1 MRTLHEHSMREN
13 LNLLLFPVVEDD
25 KCMNEVVT
33 NEKCQTEADRDS
45 IEKIE
50 TEDSNLLT
58 DKCNC

>member
-1 MRTLHEHSMREN
+1 MREC
-13 LNLLLFPVVEDD
+13 LILFLLSVVEDD

-33 NEKCQTEADRDS
+33 NEKCQTEDDRDS

>member
-1 MRTLHEHSMREN
+1 MREN
-13 LNLLLFPVVEDD
+13 LILFLLPVVEDD

-33 NEKCQTEADRDS
+33 NEKCQTEDDRDS

>member
-1 MRTLHEHSMREN
+1 MHNMREC
-13 LNLLLFPVVEDD
+13 LILFPLPVVEDD